1 MGLATILEAQWW
13 AQPTLLDRSAT
24 GANNRCVCPKYQR
37 RKPMATAQ
45 QSWLDDKSQT
55 PLIDGY
61 AQKLTTFV
69 EAMADGRVD
78 ARELADQEK
87 RLVTL
92 MKEVEPTLNETQH
105 PQVTKLLC
113 ELTAYNVMQTLNSL
127 QSARPKTKFRG

>member
-1 MGLATILEAQWW
+1 
-13 AQPTLLDRSAT
+13 
-24 GANNRCVCPKYQR
+24 
-37 RKPMATAQ
+37 MATTK
-45 QSWLDDKSQT
+45 QSWLDDKAQT

-61 AQKLTTFV
+61 VQKLNTFV

-78 ARELADQEK
+78 DRELADQEK

-92 MKEVEPTLNETQH
+92 MKEVEPTLSDAQH